1 MRLGELRTKTKELD
15 NGLFIRLS
23 VYEDIVCNSDG
34 FVELELDVVTDDSVY
49 LRGVNDG

>member
-1 MRLGELRTKTKELD
+1 MRLGELRTKTRELD